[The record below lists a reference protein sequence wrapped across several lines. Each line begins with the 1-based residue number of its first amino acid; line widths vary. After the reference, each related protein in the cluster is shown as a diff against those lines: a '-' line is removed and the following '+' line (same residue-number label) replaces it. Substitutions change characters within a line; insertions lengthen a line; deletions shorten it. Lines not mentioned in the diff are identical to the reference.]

1 MKNIAVIGSGTM
13 GNGIAHSFA
22 QHGYTV
28 TLIDIAEEALKKALA
43 TIDKNLSRQV
53 EKGSIT
59 EDIKKQTLAN
69 ITTQTDL
76 KSGVSNVDLVVE
88 AATENTELKL
98 KIFQELDN
106 SRYTSYKNELD
117 KFTFEQFQDI
127 FNDVVCHTE
136 WQRNEFLC

>member
-28 TLIDIAEEALKKALA
+28 TLIDIAEDALKKALT

-53 EKGSIT
+53 EKGTIT
-59 EDIKKQTLAN
+59 EDVKKQTLAN
-69 ITTQTDL
+69 ITTHTDL
-76 KSGVSNVDLVVE
+76 KTGVSKVDLVVE

-98 KIFQELDN
+98 KIFQELDAATAPHTILATN
-106 SRYTSYKNELD
+106 TSSISITRIAAATLPSR
-117 KFTFEQFQDI
+117 I
-127 FNDVVCHTE
+127 
-136 WQRNEFLC
+136 